1 MSLQQKFYF
10 LICSVFWGSSY
21 LFIKIS
27 LISYQASDIAFF
39 RIALGFIFVFFS
51 FGIPDSVSKK
61 THFRL
66 FLIAILWFSIPS
78 YFYSK
83 SLETLDSSLV
93 GIINGTTPIIIA
105 VISILFFKEPI
116 NKKIFIYLL
125 LGFVGITIINS
136 SIKYENLLGSKGLI
150 YATCAAFGYSI
161 SVNLTK
167 PLISKIGSANVLFY
181 TLGYATVIN
190 FILFAM
196 NLNLLEVEILP
207 SVSLLLLGLICTGL
221 AYYLY
226 YELLNQIGIVK
237 STLIVYLIP
246 VFSILLGV
254 LFLKESVSLN
264 ETLGISIVLFSSYL
278 IMDEKNLGKK

>member
-1 MSLQQKFYF
+1 MLLQQKLYF
-10 LICSVFWGSSY
+10 LICSIFWGSSY

-27 LISYQASDIAFF
+27 LVSYQASDIAFI
-39 RIALGFIFVFFS
+39 RIALGFVFVVFC
-51 FGIPDSVSKK
+51 FGKPVAVSKK
-61 THFRL
+61 THLNL

-105 VISILFFKEPI
+105 VISIIFFKETV
-116 NKKIFIYLL
+116 NKKIFMYLL
-125 LGFVGITIINS
+125 LGFIGITIINL
-136 SIKYENLLGSKGLI
+136 SIKFENLHSSEGFL
-150 YATCAAFGYSI
+150 YATSAALGYSI

-167 PLISKIGSANVLFY
+167 PLISKIESASVLFY

-196 NLNLLEVEILP
+196 NIKRLEIEILP
-207 SVSLLLLGLICTGL
+207 SISLLLLGLICTGL

-254 LFLKESVSLN
+254 LILNESVSLT
-264 ETLGISIVLFSSYL
+264 ETLGISVVLFSSYL
-278 IMDEKNLGKK
+278 IMNEKNLDKK